1 MPATILD
8 GLALA
13 RSIRAK
19 IAQAIQ
25 SRQTEG
31 LKIPTLSVLLVGKDP
46 ASELY
51 VGLKKKDC
59 DLVGITCEVT
69 KLPAE
74 TSEDEVVGIITR
86 LNRDAEIDGIL
97 VQLPLPSHINPLR
110 IIELITPRKD
120 VDGVTPHNLG
130 MLAIREPAH
139 RCCTPKG
146 VMTLIQHTEI
156 DLLGLNATVIGASN
170 HVGRPMALELL
181 LAGCTVTIAHKYSRD
196 TRSHVHHADIVVSA
210 TGQADLVG
218 PDWIKPGSIV
228 VDVGIE
234 PQPDGSLKGDVQ
246 FEAVFEVA
254 GWITPVPGGVGPMT
268 RVSILQNLM
277 DAVDRART

>member
-1 MPATILD
+1 MPAKILD

-13 RSIRAK
+13 RSIRAEL
-19 IAQAIQ
+19 AQDIQ
-25 SRQTEG
+25 NRQAEG
-31 LKIPTLSVLLVGKDP
+31 LKIPSLSVLLVGNDP

-51 VGLKKKDC
+51 VNLKRKDC
-59 DLVGITCEVT
+59 ELVGITCEVT
-69 KLPAE
+69 KLSTE

-97 VQLPLPSHINPLR
+97 VQLPLPSHINSLR
-110 IIELITPRKD
+110 VIDLIDPRKD
-120 VDGVTPHNLG
+120 VDGVTPYSLG

-146 VMTLIQHTEI
+146 VMTLIQYIEI

-181 LAGCTVTIAHKYSRD
+181 RAGCTVTIAHKYSRD
-196 TRSHVHHADIVVSA
+196 IRAHARHADIVVSA

-228 VDVGIE
+228 IDIGIE
-234 PQPDGSLKGDVQ
+234 PQTDGSLKGDVQ
-246 FEAVFEVA
+246 FEAVSKVA

-277 DAVDRART
+277 DAVDLAGT